1 MIKKIKTI
9 EIGAS
14 LLKENDII
22 AKENNL
28 LLKENGVFALNVMGS
43 PGSGKTSVLERT
55 IEHLQKDFSLAVIE
69 GDIKSSIDGERIEK
83 FGIPVVQ
90 INTGGAC
97 HLDANMV
104 RKGLES
110 LPLKDIDVLFVENVG
125 NLICPAEFRI
135 GANVNIVVSSIPE
148 GEEKPLK
155 YPLMFYISAVCL
167 LNKIDIVKYIE
178 FNVAKFAKNL
188 KASAPDTKMIP
199 LSAKTGEGL
208 EQWIDYLHTLI
219 PYTKL
224 RLKGRVAII
233 GLGDRMKGD
242 DGAGTLAAEK
252 LLIKKARKKNVKIIN
267 AENSI
272 ENYLGVVERFRP
284 DIIVIIDAVDFGGRP
299 GEIRVLKKEQ
309 IKETTTSTHTFS
321 LPLLIEHIRSIT
333 GAECKVLGIQ
343 PKDVSF
349 SETTSPEVLQAVD
362 RIAKTLLM

>member
-1 MIKKIKTI
+1 
-9 EIGAS
+9 
-14 LLKENDII
+14 
-22 AKENNL
+22 
-28 LLKENGVFALNVMGS
+28 
-43 PGSGKTSVLERT
+43 
-55 IEHLQKDFSLAVIE
+55 
-69 GDIKSSIDGERIEK
+69 
-83 FGIPVVQ
+83 
-90 INTGGAC
+90 
-97 HLDANMV
+97 
-104 RKGLES
+104 
-110 LPLKDIDVLFVENVG
+110 
-125 NLICPAEFRI
+125 
-135 GANVNIVVSSIPE
+135 
-148 GEEKPLK
+148 
-155 YPLMFYISAVCL
+155 
-167 LNKIDIVKYIE
+167 
-178 FNVAKFAKNL
+178 
-188 KASAPDTKMIP
+188 
-199 LSAKTGEGL
+199 
-208 EQWIDYLHTLI
+208 
-219 PYTKL
+219 
-224 RLKGRVAII
+224 
-233 GLGDRMKGD
+233 MKGD